1 MFPNIDWA
9 ILGQEYG
16 KYELGC
22 IPFQDIKK
30 NPAPIAFF
38 FQFIILTNYESVLMS
53 QYWLSSHAL
62 KQTFHGC
69 GVMEGFRFWWRLIGA
84 VIYRNVLPY
93 PKYILEIGQETE
105 RNSGIKLLNVL
116 TVLVLSLLD
125 YVARGWV
132 WVRGTRPL
140 TSHRCFFCVFFLW
153 VRKGGGVYSKQPCLM
168 TTLQW
173 IWSVFGLLPFF
184 GGFKSEPE
192 RGSELRRGRQKPA
205 IWFKTSFLE
214 KIRKIIPF
222 TTSYLNH
229 YRALFRGQQ
238 LLLPPLMYSLS
249 VPEQTIPSSLTAA
262 KCGEVTRWRYRTT
275 RRKASWDVCQ

>member
-1 MFPNIDWA
+1 MVHVPKYWLSHLRPGLWEIRIGLHSFPR
-9 ILGQEYG
+9 Y
-16 KYELGC
+16 
-22 IPFQDIKK
+22 KK
-30 NPAPIAFF
+30 KKQPCTDSFF

-132 WVRGTRPL
+132 WVRGTCPL
-140 TSHRCFFCVFFLW
+140 TSHRWFFFFFFVSEEGRWDVFKAALLNDHSAMNMECVWTTTFLW
-153 VRKGGGVYSKQPCLM
+153 GIQKRAGEGKG
-168 TTLQW
+168 
-173 IWSVFGLLPFF
+173 
-184 GGFKSEPE
+184 
-192 RGSELRRGRQKPA
+192 A
-205 IWFKTSFLE
+205 
-214 KIRKIIPF
+214 
-222 TTSYLNH
+222 
-229 YRALFRGQQ
+229 
-238 LLLPPLMYSLS
+238 
-249 VPEQTIPSSLTAA
+249 
-262 KCGEVTRWRYRTT
+262 
-275 RRKASWDVCQ
+275 